1 MGYEYD
7 SQVNRELA
15 KTAMDIYKKAHN
27 IDQPINES
35 TQNLNEEAI
44 RENVNGLIMNY
55 ISDVIILAEAQ
66 MGREMTDIEINE
78 ASDELLRRI
87 DSISDADKVAFI
99 NELSEAAGNFMTP
112 AAGMGSAPSSQGTV
126 APTRGGRGD
135 GMGTAR
141 PGAAKPGVGMR
152 PTAGGPSVGAGP
164 GAGPGAVAPGR
175 PPADVGG
182 PGLGAAD
189 TTTAVQNPAVA
200 RLFASAAYQ
209 QALADGDFS
218 AAGQMLANV
227 LAGQQ
232 QQQQGGTRPS
242 LGQG

>member
-15 KTAMDIYKKAHN
+15 KTAMDIYKKAHK

-35 TQNLNEEAI
+35 KQNLNEEAI

-99 NELSEAAGNFMTP
+99 NELSEAATMTSGGTTAIGAQANKGNVMGGAGSG
-112 AAGMGSAPSSQGTV
+112 AAA
-126 APTRGGRGD
+126 APTRGRGTGM
-135 GMGTAR
+135 GMGTVR
-141 PGAAKPGVGMR
+141 PAAAKPGVGMR
-152 PTAGGPSVGAGP
+152 PTTPTTTGGPSVGAE
-164 GAGPGAVAPGR
+164 
-175 PPADVGG
+175 
-182 PGLGAAD
+182 D
-189 TTTAVQNPAVA
+189 TATAVQNPAVA
-200 RLFASAAYQ
+200 RLFGSAAYQ
-209 QALADGDFS
+209 AAVAAGDFS
-218 AAGQMLANV
+218 AAGQMLANL

-232 QQQQGGTRPS
+232 QQGGPAFGTA
-242 LGQG
+242 

>member
-7 SQVNRELA
+7 SKLNRELA
-15 KTAMDIYKKAHN
+15 QTAMDIYKKAHK

-35 TQNLNEEAI
+35 PQNLNEEVI

-99 NELSEAAGNFMTP
+99 NELSEAAMTSGATTTAIGAQANKGNVMGGAGSG
-112 AAGMGSAPSSQGTV
+112 AAAAPS
-126 APTRGGRGD
+126 
-135 GMGTAR
+135 
-141 PGAAKPGVGMR
+141 R
-152 PTAGGPSVGAGP
+152 PTADGPSVGGRPSRP
-164 GAGPGAVAPGR
+164 GVVAGR

-182 PGLGAAD
+182 PSVGADD
-189 TTTAVQNPAVA
+189 TATAIQNPAVA
-200 RLFASAAYQ
+200 RLFGSAAYQ

-218 AAGQMLANV
+218 LAGQMLANV

-232 QQQQGGTRPS
+232 PSGPAFGT
-242 LGQG
+242 G